1 VQEAVCHLREFLRND
16 LAVYYSDA
24 IDRMSSP
31 SYLPT
36 NQDILHSH
44 VKTMGITEIFK
55 VEELTYTLL
64 DVGGQRSKR
73 KK

>member
-1 VQEAVCHLREFLRND
+1 VQEAVRHSCEFQRND

-24 IDRMSSP
+24 INRMSSP

-44 VKTMGITEIFK
+44 VKTTGITEIFK
-55 VEELTYTLL
+55 VEELTYTLF
-64 DVGGQRSKR
+64 DVGGQRSEW